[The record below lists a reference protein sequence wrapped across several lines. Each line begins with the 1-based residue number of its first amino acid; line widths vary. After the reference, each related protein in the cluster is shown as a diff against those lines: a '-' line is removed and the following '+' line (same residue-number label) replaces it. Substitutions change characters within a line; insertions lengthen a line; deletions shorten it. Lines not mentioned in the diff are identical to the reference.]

1 MKLANRIRR
10 VGRRTAGGLVATAL
24 MGALAAAGLVLGS
37 CATSSVRASGCQEHD
52 ECNPGYHCYEGEC
65 VAGDPDGGAPD
76 AFYIPPSDALPPDAN
91 FLCAEIDFT
100 ETETQEIFEV
110 PANVR
115 YMHVKAWGAGGNG
128 EGGCD
133 YDNGG
138 RGGYSEA
145 VFEVVPGT
153 PLIVIVG
160 KRGRSGMTGEEVVKF
175 GFGNW
180 GGGGLSGIFLGPDLI
195 DETSTDLALII
206 AGGGGSA
213 GVPGCD
219 PGGSGN
225 HPNAG
230 GMPTMLG
237 GEGAAGFNGGAGGYY
252 GGVGGTVEHSSMGG
266 AGYVDESIAIDW
278 KMLYVEPGDNPAPG
292 DEEDGYDGV
301 AGTTEQSG
309 LVRIWFVCTLPPP
322 L

>member
-1 MKLANRIRR
+1 MANQVRR
-10 VGRRTAGGLVATAL
+10 GSRRAAGWTTAGVLV
-24 MGALAAAGLVLGS
+24 GAWVAAGLLLGS
-37 CATSSVRASGCQEHD
+37 CASSNVQASGCVDHD

-65 VAGDPDGGAPD
+65 VSGYPDGGPPD
-76 AFYIPPSDALPPDAN
+76 AFYIPPSDALPPDAE
-91 FLCAEIDFT
+91 FLCAAIDFT
-100 ETETQEIFEV
+100 VTETQELFDV

-128 EGGCD
+128 ELGCS
-133 YDNGG
+133 YSNGG

-160 KRGRSGMTGEEVVKF
+160 KRGRAGMTSEEIVRF

-195 DETSTDLALII
+195 DENSSDVALII

-219 PGGSGN
+219 PGGTGN
-225 HPNAG
+225 HPDSG

-237 GEGAAGFNGGAGGYY
+237 DVGASGFNGGAGGYR
-252 GGVGGTVEHSSMGG
+252 GGVGGTVEHSSKGG
-266 AGYVDESIAIDW
+266 SGYVDESIALDW
-278 KMLYVEPGDNPAPG
+278 KMLYVEPGDNPAPASDD
-292 DEEDGYDGV
+292 DEYDGV

-309 LVRIWFVCTLPPP
+309 LVFIQFICTLPPP

>member
-1 MKLANRIRR
+1 MVKQARQT
-10 VGRRTAGGLVATAL
+10 GRRTTSGSVATTL
-24 MGALAAAGLVLGS
+24 MGALAAAGLLLGS
-37 CATSSVRASGCQEHD
+37 CAANNIQASGCEDHD

-65 VAGDPDGGAPD
+65 VSGVPDGGVPD
-76 AFYIPPSDALPPDAN
+76 AFYIPPSDALPPDAE
-91 FLCAEIDFT
+91 FLCAAIDFT
-100 ETETQEIFEV
+100 ETETQEFFEV

-128 EGGCD
+128 EAGCG
-133 YDNGG
+133 YNNGG

-145 VFEVVPGT
+145 VFEVTPGT

-195 DETSTDLALII
+195 DENSSDVALII

-225 HPNAG
+225 HPDSG
-230 GMPTMLG
+230 GMPTLLG
-237 GEGAAGFNGGAGGYY
+237 GVGAAGFNGGAGGYR

-266 AGYVDESIAIDW
+266 SGYVDESIAIDW
-278 KMLYVEPGDNPAPG
+278 KILHVEPGDYPAPG
-292 DEEDGYDGV
+292 DEEDEYDGV

-309 LVRIWFVCTLPPP
+309 LVFIQFVCTMPPP

>member
-1 MKLANRIRR
+1 MDKQTRW
-10 VGRRTAGGLVATAL
+10 
-24 MGALAAAGLVLGS
+24 GALGAHLETGLRAAAGTAAVAGAVLLLGS
-37 CATSSVRASGCQEHD
+37 CAASNVQASGCTDHD
-52 ECNPGYHCYEGEC
+52 DCNPGYHCHMGEC
-65 VAGDPDGGAPD
+65 LPGNPDGGPPD
-76 AFYIPPSDALPPDAN
+76 AFYFPPSDALPPDAT
-91 FLCAEIDFT
+91 FECAAIDFT
-100 ETETQEIFEV
+100 ETETQEFFEV

-128 EGGCD
+128 EGGCT

-145 VFEVVPGT
+145 VFEVTPGT

-195 DETSTDLALII
+195 DENSADLALII

-219 PGGSGN
+219 PGGTGN
-225 HPNAG
+225 HPDSG
-230 GMPTMLG
+230 GMPTLLG
-237 GEGAAGFNGGAGGYY
+237 GEGAAGFNGGAGGYR

-266 AGYVDESIAIDW
+266 SGFVDETIALDW
-278 KMLYVEPGDNPAPG
+278 KILYVEPGDGPAPG
-292 DEEDGYDGV
+292 SDEDEYDLV

-309 LVRIWFVCTLPPP
+309 MVFIRFVCTQPGP

>member
-1 MKLANRIRR
+1 VISATMMGVLAV
-10 VGRRTAGGLVATAL
+10 VGLTV
-24 MGALAAAGLVLGS
+24 GS
-37 CATSSVRASGCQEHD
+37 CAASSVQSSGCEDHS
-52 ECNPGYHCYEGEC
+52 ECNPGYHCDQGAC
-65 VAGDPDGGAPD
+65 VAGYPDGGAPD

-91 FLCAEIDFT
+91 FLCAAIDFT
-100 ETETQEIFEV
+100 ATETQESFEV

-128 EGGCD
+128 EAGCT
-133 YDNGG
+133 YNNGG
-138 RGGYSEA
+138 RGGYTEA
-145 VFEVVPGT
+145 VFEVTPGT

-160 KRGRSGMTGEEVVKF
+160 KRGRAGMTGEEVVRF

-195 DETSTDLALII
+195 DENSSDLALII

-219 PGGSGN
+219 PGGTGN
-225 HPNAG
+225 HPDSG
-230 GMPTMLG
+230 GMPTLLG
-237 GEGAAGFNGGAGGYY
+237 GVGESGFNGGAGGYR

-266 AGYVDESIAIDW
+266 SGYVDESIALDW

-292 DEEDGYDGV
+292 SDEEEYDLV

-309 LVRIWFVCTLPPP
+309 LVFIQFVCTMPPP

>member
-1 MKLANRIRR
+1 MADQVRR
-10 VGRRTAGGLVATAL
+10 RGQRTARCTWTTARI
-24 MGALAAAGLVLGS
+24 GAFIAAGLLLGS
-37 CATSSVRASGCQEHD
+37 CAANNVQSNSCEDLDA
-52 ECNPGYHCYEGEC
+52 CNPGYHCYEGVC
-65 VAGDPDGGAPD
+65 VAGYADGGAPD
-76 AFYIPPSDALPPDAN
+76 AFYIPPSDALPPDAH
-91 FLCAEIDFT
+91 FTCAEIDFT
-100 ETETQEIFEV
+100 ETETQEAFEV

-128 EGGCD
+128 EAGCT

-160 KRGRSGMTGEEVVKF
+160 KRGRAGMTGEEVVRF
-175 GFGNW
+175 GFGQW
-180 GGGGLSGIFLGPDLI
+180 GGGGLSGIFLGPDII
-195 DETSTDLALII
+195 DENSTDLALII

-219 PGGSGN
+219 PGGTGN
-225 HPNAG
+225 HPNSG
-230 GMPTMLG
+230 GMPTLLG
-237 GEGAAGFNGGAGGYY
+237 GIGAADFNGGAGGYS
-252 GGVGGTVEHSSMGG
+252 GGVGGTVEHSSGG
-266 AGYVDESIAIDW
+266 GSGYVDESIALDW
-278 KMLYVEPGDNPAPG
+278 KLEYVEPGDNPAPG
-292 DEEDGYDGV
+292 SSEDEYDGS

-309 LVRIWFVCTLPPP
+309 LVYIQFVCTQPPP